1 MRFASARR
9 AAHEP
14 ETGTLHP
21 IAEDAAAAA
30 QQIASGEIG
39 KDWPTFEV
47 GEIVDIRGYKF
58 TITRIN
64 MGSIVVRPVHAKGLE
79 SPRNLMRKMT
89 ERGT

>member
-1 MRFASARR
+1 MD
-9 AAHEP
+9 P
-14 ETGTLHP
+14 ETGKFHRADTRP
-21 IAEDAAAAA
+21 RAE
-30 QQIASGEIG
+30 QQRAGGEIG

-64 MGSIVVRPVHAKGLE
+64 MGSIVVRPVRAKGLE

-89 ERGT
+89 GRGT